1 MGKKILKFLLLFIA
15 VCVLSAGISSL
26 PIAQGEN
33 LHKGLGNNNAESGI
47 VDDVNLLNSSE
58 FDEMEELIKDTAEK
72 TDLNVLVILGNMHL
86 GEEGAEEHSYRK
98 YCDIF
103 GEYTDGVLLYLD
115 LAGKST
121 ASDAMYFSGKADLM
135 YQDRHDDM
143 VDSLYIHLPKSGQ
156 TIHSLDFMDGITTF
170 CKDIETYEKQY
181 KSNIFK
187 YEKNKIDKTYTY
199 MRGDTLHITK
209 SKAPGARFK
218 VMLIASLAGLI
229 VALVVY
235 FSVKKHYLFKTST
248 NPSVYVSHGETNF
261 TEKSDTY
268 IRTYTTRHR
277 IQSSSGGSRGGGG
290 GGGVRSGGG
299 GSRSR

>member
-15 VCVLSAGISSL
+15 VCVLSAGISAL
-26 PIAQGEN
+26 PIAQGKN
-33 LHKGLGNNNAESGI
+33 LHKGLGDNNAESGI

-72 TDLNVLVILGNMHL
+72 TDLNVLVILGDMHL
-86 GEEGAEEHSYRK
+86 GEEGAEEHSYKK
-98 YCDIF
+98 YCNIF

-121 ASDAMYFSGKADLM
+121 ASDAMYFSGKAHLM
-135 YQDRHDDM
+135 YQDRLDDM
-143 VDSLYIHLPKSGQ
+143 FDSLYIHLPKSGQ
-156 TIHSLDFMDGITTF
+156 KIYSLDFMDGITTF
-170 CKDIETYEKQY
+170 CKDLETYEKQF
-181 KSNIFK
+181 KPNIFK
-187 YEKNKIDKTYTY
+187 YEKNKLSKEYTY

-209 SKAPGARFK
+209 SKAPGLRYK
-218 VMLIASLAGLI
+218 VMLIASLVGLAI
-229 VALVVY
+229 ALVVY
-235 FSVKKHYLFKTST
+235 FSVKKHYQFKTST

-290 GGGVRSGGG
+290 GGVRSGGG

>member
-1 MGKKILKFLLLFIA
+1 MGKKIFKGLLLLIVVF
-15 VCVLSAGISSL
+15 VLSAGISAL
-26 PIAQGEN
+26 PIVQGKN

-72 TDLNVLVILGNMHL
+72 TDLNVLVILGDMHL
-86 GEEGAEEHSYRK
+86 GEEGAEEHSYEK

-156 TIHSLDFMDGITTF
+156 TIHSLDFMAGITTF

-199 MRGDTLHITK
+199 MHGDTLHITK

-235 FSVKKHYLFKTST
+235 FSVKKHYEFKTSA

-290 GGGVRSGGG
+290 GGGVRSGSGC
-299 GSRSR
+299 SRSR

>member
-15 VCVLSAGISSL
+15 ACVLSAGISAL
-26 PIAQGEN
+26 PIAQGKN
-33 LHKGLGNNNAESGI
+33 LHKGLGDNNAESGI
-47 VDDVNLLNSSE
+47 VDDVNLLDSSE

-72 TDLNVLVILGNMHL
+72 TDLNVLVILDNMHL
-86 GEEGAEEHSYRK
+86 GEEGAEEHSYKK

-121 ASDAMYFSGKADLM
+121 ASDAMYFSGKAHLM
-135 YQDRHDDM
+135 YQDRLDDM
-143 VDSLYIHLPKSGQ
+143 FDSLYIHLPKSGQ

-181 KSNIFK
+181 KSDVFK
-187 YEKNKIDKTYTY
+187 YEMNEINKTYTY
-199 MRGDTLHITK
+199 MRGDTLYITK
-209 SKAPGARFK
+209 SKAPGSRFIF
-218 VMLIASLAGLI
+218 MQAASLIGLVI
-229 VALVVY
+229 ALIVY
-235 FSVKKHYLFKTST
+235 FSVKKHYEFKTSA

-290 GGGVRSGGG
+290 GGGVRSGSGC
-299 GSRSR
+299 SRSR

>member
-15 VCVLSAGISSL
+15 VCVLSAGISAL
-26 PIAQGEN
+26 PIAQGKN
-33 LHKGLGNNNAESGI
+33 LHKGLGDNNAESGI
-47 VDDVNLLNSSE
+47 VDDVNLLDSSE

-72 TDLNVLVILGNMHL
+72 TDLNVLVILGDMHL
-86 GEEGAEEHSYRK
+86 GEEGAEEHSYEK

-121 ASDAMYFSGKADLM
+121 ASDAMYFSGKAHLM
-135 YQDRHDDM
+135 YQDRLDDM
-143 VDSLYIHLPKSGQ
+143 FDSLYIHLPKSGQ

-170 CKDIETYEKQY
+170 CKDLETYEKQY
-181 KSNIFK
+181 KSDVFK
-187 YEKNKIDKTYTY
+187 YEMNEIDETYTY
-199 MRGDTLHITK
+199 MRGDTLYITK
-209 SKAPGARFK
+209 SKAPGSRFIF
-218 VMLIASLAGLI
+218 MQAASLIGLVI
-229 VALVVY
+229 ALIVY
-235 FSVKKHYLFKTST
+235 FSVKKHYQFKTSA

-290 GGGVRSGGG
+290 GVRSGGG